1 MGLRV
6 NIAVVTA
13 LALVL
18 LGLSIGYGYTR
29 WDTDRRAAFWVD
41 HSHRVIEETLT
52 SYPEMQVVALSE
64 QKFLLDNGKGSLSAY
79 QQAVATMRRT
89 EKTLADLVTDN
100 PDQTRNVDR
109 ANRSLDAW
117 LDGHSRI
124 IAMARHG
131 QAAEA
136 RRLMAVGVLRPL
148 ATQVHNDT
156 DRVADTER
164 KLLLA
169 RTAALRRSNLV
180 NNLIALSMAALA
192 TAGLVAMIVIL
203 VQTNERLRRA
213 GEEAAR
219 SREERDTS
227 QALIEALFSQIPEYL
242 LVLNV
247 EPNDHFS
254 VADINPAL
262 AKAFGVAREDVRGQ
276 TLRTLFDEV
285 AVERVMNRYRRVRDS
300 GESYVYRGHITVP
313 PGETRIWESML
324 APLFDS
330 AGTVTRIVGAIR
342 DITEQSRAETRL
354 RESQRM
360 EAIGQL
366 TGGVAHD
373 FNNLLQ
379 VIRGNLEMLLPAVE
393 NDPAALRRVEH
404 AILGADR
411 AAQLTAQLLAFAR
424 RQPLTPEV
432 IDLTR
437 LALEMSELLKRTL
450 GEPILVETA
459 VAPDLWPTLADTAQ
473 VESAILNL
481 ALNARAAMAGGGKL
495 TLQFENAVLKAAEA
509 AELDLEGREFV
520 VIEVGDTGEGMTP
533 EVLERAFEPFFTTK
547 PEGKGT
553 GLGLSMVYGFV
564 RQSKGAVRI
573 ESRLNAGTRVRIW
586 LPRAQVPEAA
596 SAAPEAA

>member
-1 MGLRV
+1 
-6 NIAVVTA
+6 
-13 LALVL
+13 
-18 LGLSIGYGYTR
+18 
-29 WDTDRRAAFWVD
+29 
-41 HSHRVIEETLT
+41 
-52 SYPEMQVVALSE
+52 
-64 QKFLLDNGKGSLSAY
+64 
-79 QQAVATMRRT
+79 
-89 EKTLADLVTDN
+89 
-100 PDQTRNVDR
+100 
-109 ANRSLDAW
+109 
-117 LDGHSRI
+117 
-124 IAMARHG
+124 
-131 QAAEA
+131 
-136 RRLMAVGVLRPL
+136 
-148 ATQVHNDT
+148 
-156 DRVADTER
+156 
-164 KLLLA
+164 
-169 RTAALRRSNLV
+169 
-180 NNLIALSMAALA
+180 
-192 TAGLVAMIVIL
+192 
-203 VQTNERLRRA
+203 
-213 GEEAAR
+213 
-219 SREERDTS
+219 
-227 QALIEALFSQIPEYL
+227 
-242 LVLNV
+242 
-247 EPNDHFS
+247 
-254 VADINPAL
+254 
-262 AKAFGVAREDVRGQ
+262 
-276 TLRTLFDEV
+276 
-285 AVERVMNRYRRVRDS
+285 
-300 GESYVYRGHITVP
+300 
-313 PGETRIWESML
+313 
-324 APLFDS
+324 
-330 AGTVTRIVGAIR
+330 
-342 DITEQSRAETRL
+342 
-354 RESQRM
+354 M